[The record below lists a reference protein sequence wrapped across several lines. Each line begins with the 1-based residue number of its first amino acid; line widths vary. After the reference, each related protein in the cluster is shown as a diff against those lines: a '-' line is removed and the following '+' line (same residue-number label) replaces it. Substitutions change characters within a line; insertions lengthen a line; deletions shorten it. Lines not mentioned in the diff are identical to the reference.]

1 MKVDRRRRFL
11 TQRTFVPSFEKE
23 NPMSMISHTNTAH
36 AATCALSEGSRQND
50 VAQAIIAG
58 GGSATVAAAVKTAE
72 VAHYRR
78 IIASCQANNQPYAQ
92 FLEALRF
99 MGA

>member
-1 MKVDRRRRFL
+1 MAIIQSDNK
-11 TQRTFVPSFEKE
+11 T
-23 NPMSMISHTNTAH
+23 H
-36 AATCALSEGSRQND
+36 AATCATSEGSRQND
-50 VAQAIIAG
+50 IAQAIIAG

-78 IIASCQANNQPYAQ
+78 VIASCEANGQPFDQ
-92 FLEALRF
+92 FNDALRL